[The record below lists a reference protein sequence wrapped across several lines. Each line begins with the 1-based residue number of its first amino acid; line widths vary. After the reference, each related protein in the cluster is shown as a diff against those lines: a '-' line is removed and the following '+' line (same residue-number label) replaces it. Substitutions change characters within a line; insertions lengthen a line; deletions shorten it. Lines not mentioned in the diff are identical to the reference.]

1 MNFLFKKKTIPSYF
15 VEKRAVERIDANL
28 ETRLSYGNMFYTGI
42 VLNLSE
48 KGMFISTRRFLPSN
62 TIFLIIVRMEDKL
75 LKIPAKVK
83 RLTKTDSFYYGMG
96 VELLT
101 PPAKYLEFVDR
112 LRVNA

>member
-1 MNFLFKKKTIPSYF
+1 MNFLFKKKTIPDYF
-15 VEKRAVERIDANL
+15 AEKRAVKRIAANL
-28 ETRLSYGNMFYTGI
+28 ETRLSCGNMFYTGV

-62 TIFLIIVRMEDKL
+62 TTFLIIIRMEDKL

-101 PPAKYLEFVDR
+101 PPAEYLEFVE
-112 LRVNA
+112 NIK

>member
-1 MNFLFKKKTIPSYF
+1 MNFLFKKKTIPNYYA
-15 VEKRAVERIDANL
+15 EKRAVKRMAANL

-48 KGMFISTRRFLPSN
+48 KGMFISLPSN
-62 TIFLIIVRMEDKL
+62 TTFLIIIRMEDKL

-101 PPAKYLEFVDR
+101 PPDEYLEFVE
-112 LRVNA
+112 NIK